1 VPKHEMRTRL
11 YIKQAII
18 AGIVAALAHVPAHSD
33 VYNFFPGASAD
44 QRTLQAQRLVEQ
56 LYEDREFKRSLIIY
70 EKELAPI
77 GDKYAQYMVGFMYYR
92 GHGVEADR
100 PAALAWFRL
109 AAERR
114 DPPIVAARDALFSSM
129 SQEEIVESNQIF
141 VKLWRKLGDNQI
153 ILNLVRR
160 DLNLLKE
167 KTGSRIAGSN
177 TSPMTIVRVQ
187 QNTTIS
193 SAAFYDRVRERLEM
207 RLNFLNSNVEIVD
220 IALNDDMAVKK
231 SLEQEIR
238 EEMAAL
244 DMR

>member
-1 VPKHEMRTRL
+1 MRSRL
-11 YIKQAII
+11 YIKQAIVV
-18 AGIVAALAHVPAHSD
+18 GMVATFAYVSANSD
-33 VYNFFPGASAD
+33 AYNYFPGASAD

-92 GHGVEADR
+92 GHGVQVNR

-114 DPPIVAARDALFSSM
+114 DPPIVAARDALFSTM

-141 VKLWRKLGDNQI
+141 VKLWRELGDSQI
-153 ILNLVRR
+153 ILDLVRH
-160 DLNLLKE
+160 DLNLLKAR
-167 KTGSRIAGSN
+167 TGSRIPGANS
-177 TSPMTIVRVQ
+177 SPVTIIRWD
-187 QNTTIS
+187 
-193 SAAFYDRVRERLEM
+193 SAATSSDAYYDRVRKRLEM

>member
-1 VPKHEMRTRL
+1 VSKNEMRIRL
-11 YIKQAII
+11 YIKQAIV
-18 AGIVAALAHVPAHSD
+18 AGIVAAMAHVPAQSEG
-33 VYNFFPGASAD
+33 YNYFPGASAD

-56 LYEDREFKRSLIIY
+56 LYEEREFKRSLIIY

-92 GHGVEADR
+92 GHGVEVNR

-114 DPPIVAARDALFSSM
+114 DPPIVAARDALFSTM
-129 SQEEIVESNQIF
+129 SQEEIVESNKIF
-141 VKLWRKLGDNQI
+141 VKLWRELGDNQI
-153 ILNLVRR
+153 ILDLVRR

-167 KTGSRIAGSN
+167 KTGSRIPGSN

-187 QNTTIS
+187 DTTTS
-193 SAAFYDRVRERLEM
+193 SAAFYDRIRERLQT
-207 RLNFLNSNVEIVD
+207 RLNYLNSNVEIVD
-220 IALNDDMAVKK
+220 IALNDDLAVKK

>member
-11 YIKQAII
+11 YIKQAIV
-18 AGIVAALAHVPAHSD
+18 AGIVATLAHVPAHAEG
-33 VYNFFPGASAD
+33 YNYFPGASSD

-92 GHGVEADR
+92 GHGVEVNR

-114 DPPIVAARDALFSSM
+114 DPPIVAARDALFSTM
-129 SQEEIVESNQIF
+129 SQGEIVESNQIF
-141 VKLWRKLGDNQI
+141 VNLWRELGDSQI
-153 ILNLVRR
+153 ILDLVRH

-167 KTGSRIAGSN
+167 KTGSRIPGSN
-177 TSPMTIVRVQ
+177 ASPMTIVRLQ
-187 QNTTIS
+187 SAAPS
-193 SAAFYDRVRERLEM
+193 SAAFYDRVRKRLET

-220 IALNDDMAVKK
+220 IALNDDLAVKK
-231 SLEQEIR
+231 TLEQEIR
-238 EEMAAL
+238 KELAAL

>member
-1 VPKHEMRTRL
+1 MRTRL
-11 YIKQAII
+11 YIKQAIV
-18 AGIVAALAHVPAHSD
+18 AGIVATLVHVPAHAND
-33 VYNFFPGASAD
+33 YIYFPGASAD

-56 LYEDREFKRSLIIY
+56 LYKDRKFERSLIIY

-92 GHGVEADR
+92 GHGVEVNR

-114 DPPIVAARDALFSSM
+114 DPPIVAARDALFSTM
-129 SQEEIVESNQIF
+129 SQEEIVKSNQIF
-141 VKLWRKLGDNQI
+141 VKLWRELGDSQI
-153 ILNLVRR
+153 ILDLVRH
-160 DLNLLKE
+160 DLKLLKE
-167 KTGSRIAGSN
+167 KTGSRIPGSS

-187 QNTTIS
+187 GAITS
-193 SAAFYDRVRERLEM
+193 SSAFYDRVRERLEM

-220 IALNDDMAVKK
+220 IALNDNLAVKK

>member
-1 VPKHEMRTRL
+1 MRIRL
-11 YIKQAII
+11 YIKQAIV
-18 AGIVAALAHVPAHSD
+18 AGIVAAMAHVPAQSEG
-33 VYNFFPGASAD
+33 YNYFPGASAD

-56 LYEDREFKRSLIIY
+56 LYEEREFKRSLIIY

-92 GHGVEADR
+92 GHGVEVNR

-114 DPPIVAARDALFSSM
+114 DPPIVAARDALFSTM
-129 SQEEIVESNQIF
+129 SQEEIVESNKIF
-141 VKLWRKLGDNQI
+141 VKLWRELGDNQI
-153 ILNLVRR
+153 ILDLVRR

-167 KTGSRIAGSN
+167 KTGSRIPGSN

-187 QNTTIS
+187 DTTTS
-193 SAAFYDRVRERLEM
+193 SAAFYDRIRERLQT
-207 RLNFLNSNVEIVD
+207 RLNYLNSNVEIVD
-220 IALNDDMAVKK
+220 IALNDDLAVKK